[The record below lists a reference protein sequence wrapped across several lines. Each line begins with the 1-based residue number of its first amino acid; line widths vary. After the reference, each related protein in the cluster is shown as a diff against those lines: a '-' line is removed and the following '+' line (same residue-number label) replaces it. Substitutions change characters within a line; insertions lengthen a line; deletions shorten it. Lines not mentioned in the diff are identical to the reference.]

1 MKDYFLD
8 GDGNYTESPVA
19 GHSVQFSQEGARHE
33 KTFSLDRDNEGREW
47 IAQPA
52 STNFLVTG
60 VFGKV
65 ELVRG
70 ESPFSQL
77 ADLTHRADRNWLA
90 DVDDVT
96 CETHGSSAILTAT
109 MEDYPTPLPAPPSHR
124 PAKAITVFDAMGEPI
139 HTIDFTDGKSF
150 HHLAYDGTHLVATRS
165 YHPPHPFAYV
175 LKATGDPVGL
185 ITIDAFVGRD
195 DPDSR
200 PFLVNDGKEIL
211 IVDLETALVLRYDL
225 PR

>member
-8 GDGNYTESPVA
+8 GDGNYTESPVV
-19 GHSVQFSQEGARHE
+19 GHSVHFSQEGARHE

-90 DVDDVT
+90 DVDDVAFAPD
-96 CETHGSSAILTAT
+96 GSFAILTST
-109 MEDYPTPLPAPPSHR
+109 MED
-124 PAKAITVFDAMGEPI
+124 
-139 HTIDFTDGKSF
+139 
-150 HHLAYDGTHLVATRS
+150 